1 MVEADGQDD
10 RGDENGAGDGH
21 AVAEHGLVGVLSL
34 ESWRGGEQGRDG
46 AEERGDD
53 DECQK
58 ELHHGR
64 TDIDHGHD
72 PALTLAKTT
81 AAIARTR
88 DPASRALT

>member
-1 MVEADGQDD
+1 M
-10 RGDENGAGDGH
+10 
-21 AVAEHGLVGVLSL
+21 AEHGLVGVLSP
-34 ESWRGGEQGRDG
+34 EPGRGGEQGREG

-53 DECQK
+53 DEREK

-64 TDIDHGHD
+64 ADIDHGHD

-88 DPASRALT
+88 EPASRALT